1 MTELVSNTMT
11 EPTQFA
17 CDMSAI
23 PLAERDAHFEL
34 ARRLST
40 ETATEMRDEDD
51 ALTFV
56 FPASAFDD
64 VTRFVSAERLCCPF
78 LEFSVEI
85 SPQHGPVSLRL
96 SGPPGA
102 AAFLRSELGIIEN

>member
-1 MTELVSNTMT
+1 MTELVSNIIT

-23 PLAERDAHFEL
+23 PPAEREAHFEL

-40 ETATEMRDEDD
+40 ETATETRDEDD

-56 FPASAFDD
+56 LPASAYDD
-64 VTRFVSAERLCCPF
+64 ITRFVRSERLCCPF

-85 SPQHGPVSLRL
+85 SPQQGPISLKI

-102 AAFLRSELGIIEN
+102 AAFLRAELGIIET